1 MVSSLDITISGH
13 KDVTDD
19 SSNSTSSSDTEDD
32 VSIGNKTEN
41 NNHQTGEAEKVII
54 DIISVPLWIEIRII
68 LIPNLKLRQKLILEI
83 HHKSHGKSQTL

>member
-41 NNHQTGEAEKVII
+41 NNHQTGEAEKVNSF
-54 DIISVPLWIEIRII
+54 D
-68 LIPNLKLRQKLILEI
+68 
-83 HHKSHGKSQTL
+83 

>member
-41 NNHQTGEAEKVII
+41 NNHQTGEAEKVN
-54 DIISVPLWIEIRII
+54 SANLIR
-68 LIPNLKLRQKLILEI
+68 
-83 HHKSHGKSQTL
+83 